1 MSEQTVGQKGLL
13 KTKSIVVVQ
22 WPAIKKAC
30 VHRVNL
36 GTGPEG
42 YQSSDATPQSSE
54 APPQSRK
61 RAVAGSMGTGTGED
75 ELRLIVAQRSERAR
89 PEQP

>member
-1 MSEQTVGQKGLL
+1 MAEQTVGQKGLL
-13 KTKSIVVVQ
+13 KTKDIVVVQ
-22 WPAIKKAC
+22 WPAMMKAC
-30 VHRVNL
+30 AHRVNL

-42 YQSSDATPQSSE
+42 YQSSDATPQSE
-54 APPQSRK
+54 APPQSSK
-61 RAVAGSMGTGTGED
+61 CAVAGSMGTGTGED

>member
-1 MSEQTVGQKGLL
+1 MKN
-13 KTKSIVVVQ
+13 IVAVQ
-22 WPAIKKAC
+22 WPAMMKAC
-30 VHRVNL
+30 AHRVNL

-89 PEQP
+89 LEQP